1 MTPSLPYQLF
11 VALRYLKSK
20 KKHKGISVNTL
31 ISVGGVAVGVM
42 ALLVVL
48 SVMSGFHE
56 DLQKKIL
63 GVNAHM
69 VIISYKGI
77 ITDYKDVNE
86 GLKNDK
92 DIIASAP
99 FILGQVMVAYGKRAH
114 GVYLRGINPEREIKT
129 TEIGK
134 FMKEGTL
141 AKLTS
146 GDKMPGIILGKEL
159 AGSLGAFQGDVI
171 NILSPVGKIGPLGML
186 PKIKQ
191 FRVVGIFEVGMF
203 EYDSNLV
210 LTDISAAQ
218 EFFDMKQDITG
229 IQLRLADIYKA
240 SLVRERIQKELAFPL
255 YAKDWMQMNRNLFSA
270 LKLEKFAM
278 FIILILIILVASFN
292 IVSTLI
298 MNVMEKKR
306 EIAILKAMGATDRGI
321 MNIFMMQGLFIGVVG
336 TIIGVT
342 GGFLLCYILNT
353 YEIIKLP
360 ADVYYLSH
368 LPVKTKFIDFV
379 IVSLSAVIISFLA
392 TIYPAWQA
400 AKMNP
405 VEPLRYE

>member
-1 MTPSLPYQLF
+1 MNLPYQLF
-11 VALRYLKSK
+11 IALRYLRTK
-20 KKHKGISVNTL
+20 KKQKGISFNVL

-63 GVNAHM
+63 GVNAHVVVLNYRGTM
-69 VIISYKGI
+69 PEYREVVK
-77 ITDYKDVNE
+77 KVE
-86 GLKNDK
+86 GDK
-92 DIIASAP
+92 DILSSAP
-99 FILGQVMVAYGKRAH
+99 FILGQVMVSSGKRAQ
-114 GVYLRGINPEREIKT
+114 GVFLRGVEPQSELKT

-134 FMKEGTL
+134 FMKEGRL
-141 AKLTS
+141 DDLVS
-146 GDKMPGIILGKEL
+146 GDSTPNIIIGKEL
-159 AGSLGAFQGDVI
+159 SSSIGVFKGDFVTV
-171 NILSPVGKIGPLGML
+171 LSPVGKIGPLGML
-186 PKIKQ
+186 PKVRQ
-191 FRVVGIFEVGMF
+191 FRVSGIFEVGMF

-210 LTDISAAQ
+210 LTDLKAAQ
-218 EFFDMKQDITG
+218 DFFDMGDAVTG
-229 IQLRLADIYKA
+229 VQLKLDDVYKA
-240 SLVRERIQKELAFPL
+240 SAVREWVQKTLGFPL

-298 MNVMEKKR
+298 MNVIEKKR
-306 EIAILKAMGATDRGI
+306 EIAILKAMGATDRGV
-321 MNIFMMQGLFIGVVG
+321 MNIFMLQGLFIGIFG
-336 TIIGVT
+336 TIVGIT
-342 GGFLLCYILNT
+342 GGYLLCYALNT

-368 LPVKTKFIDFV
+368 LPVKTKLSDFL
-379 IVSLSAVIISFLA
+379 IVSLSAITISFLA

-400 AKMNP
+400 ARIHP

>member
-1 MTPSLPYQLF
+1 MNLPYQIF
-11 VALRYLKSK
+11 IALRYLKTK
-20 KKHKGISVNTL
+20 KKQKGISVNTL

-63 GVNAHM
+63 GVNAHVVVLNYRGAM
-69 VIISYKGI
+69 PE
-77 ITDYKDVNE
+77 YKDVIE
-86 GLKNDK
+86 RLKGDK
-92 DIIASAP
+92 EITSSAP
-99 FILGQVMVAYGKRAH
+99 FIMGQVMVSYENRAH
-114 GVYLRGINPEREIKT
+114 GVFLRGIDPESEMKT
-129 TEIGK
+129 TDIGK
-134 FMKEGTL
+134 FMKEGSLESLSSKDET
-141 AKLTS
+141 
-146 GDKMPGIILGKEL
+146 PGIVIGKEL
-159 AGSLGAFQGDVI
+159 ASSIGAFKGDLI
-171 NILSPVGKIGPLGML
+171 ALLSPVGKIGPLGML
-186 PKIKQ
+186 PKVRQ

-210 LTDISAAQ
+210 LTDLRAAQ
-218 EFFDMKQDITG
+218 EFFGMKDEVTG
-229 IQLRLADIYKA
+229 VQLRLTDIYQA
-240 SLVRERIQKELAFPL
+240 PVVRERIQKQLGFPL

-298 MNVMEKKR
+298 MNVIEKRR
-306 EIAILKAMGATDRGI
+306 EIAILKAMGAKDKDI
-321 MNIFMMQGLFIGVVG
+321 MSIFMLQGLLIGLLG
-336 TIIGVT
+336 TIIGIT
-342 GGFLLCYILNT
+342 GGYLLCYILNT
-353 YEIIKLP
+353 YQIIKLP

-368 LPVKTKFIDFV
+368 LPVKTKITDFIA
-379 IVSLSAVIISFLA
+379 VSLSAVGISFFA

-400 AKMNP
+400 AKLNP

>member
-1 MTPSLPYQLF
+1 MNLPYQLF
-11 VALRYLKSK
+11 IALRYLNTK

-31 ISVGGVAVGVM
+31 ISTGGVAVGVM

-56 DLQKKIL
+56 DLQRKIL

-69 VIISYKGI
+69 VVLSYRG
-77 ITDYKDVNE
+77 TMSDYKDVI
-86 GLKNDK
+86 GSLKDDK
-92 DIIASAP
+92 DVLSTAP
-99 FILGQVMVAYGKRAH
+99 FVMGQVMVSFGKRAH
-114 GVYLRGINPEREIKT
+114 GVFLRGIDAGLETKT
-129 TEIGK
+129 TDLGK
-134 FMKEGTL
+134 FVKEGSL
-141 AKLTS
+141 DQLSAE
-146 GDKMPGIILGKEL
+146 DKMPGIIIGREL
-159 AGSLGAFQGDVI
+159 AGSIGAFKGDVI
-171 NILSPVGKIGPLGML
+171 SILSPVGKIGPLGML
-186 PKIKQ
+186 PKIRQ
-191 FRVVGIFEVGMF
+191 FKVVGIFEVGMF

-210 LTDISAAQ
+210 ITDIRAAQ
-218 EFFDMKQDITG
+218 EFFDMKSDVTG

-240 SLVRERIQKELAFPL
+240 PEIRERIQKKLGSPL

-298 MNVMEKKR
+298 MNVIEKKR
-306 EIAILKAMGATDRGI
+306 EIAILKAMGATDKGI
-321 MNIFMMQGLFIGVVG
+321 MAIFMMQGLLIGLLG

-342 GGFLLCYILNT
+342 GGYLLCYILNT

-368 LPVKTKFIDFV
+368 LPVKTKFSDFLV
-379 IVSLSAVIISFLA
+379 VSFSAVTISFLA

-400 AKMNP
+400 AKLNP